1 MTMWTAPRNGLQRPF
16 DWKVHGVR
24 WVELIGLLLVAIMV
38 FSVYVAK
45 AGAAR
50 EGVRISQLER
60 QIDDNGERVRLLR
73 AEVARLEQP
82 GRLEALSRSAGLA
95 PVDVHRR
102 TSEENLAA
110 IAPVPEPRPVIIAPP
125 TSADVQA
132 AAAEAVVAPAAPE
145 DGR

>member
-1 MTMWTAPRNGLQRPF
+1 MTMWNAPRSGFQRLF
-16 DWKVHGVR
+16 DWKVHGIR
-24 WVELIGLLLVAIMV
+24 WVEIIGLLLVAVMI

-50 EGVRISQLER
+50 EGVRISELER

-102 TSEENLAA
+102 TSEEGLSA
-110 IAPVPEPRPVIIAPP
+110 IAPVPEPRPVIIAP
-125 TSADVQA
+125 TTA
-132 AAAEAVVAPAAPE
+132 AVVDAQIDDDPAISGMPE
-145 DGR
+145 DAR

>member
-1 MTMWTAPRNGLQRPF
+1 MTMWTAPRNNLQRLF
-16 DWKVHGVR
+16 DWKVHGIR
-24 WVELIGLLLVAIMV
+24 WVEIIGLLLVALMI

-50 EGVRISQLER
+50 EGVRISELER

-102 TSEENLAA
+102 RDEAGLAA
-110 IAPVPEPRPVIIAPP
+110 IAPVPEPRAVIIAP
-125 TSADVQA
+125 TSSAAVEVA
-132 AAAEAVVAPAAPE
+132 AAGKVVAPAGPE
-145 DGR
+145 AGR